1 MKTATPRSQFWLD
14 HINQQKTSKQTIKQ
28 YVLTHGLNL
37 QSFYTWRSAFKIK
50 PRKSSSKTKASPI
63 TFAKV
68 VNADRP
74 VLPTA
79 MRIREAGLVME
90 FDETPSPEWVH
101 RFLQLRAQKR

>member
-37 QSFYTWRSAFKIK
+37 QSFYTWRSKFKIK
-50 PRKSSSKTKASPI
+50 PRKSDSNPKVSQVR
-63 TFAKV
+63 FAKV
-68 VNADRP
+68 VNTERP
-74 VLPTA
+74 LRQA
-79 MRIREAGLVME
+79 SMRIREAGLVME
-90 FDETPSPEWVH
+90 FDETPSPEWLH